1 MSAENGKIAVIDY
14 GAGNL
19 YSVLCAL
26 KRAAAPVYVAKT
38 PSELSGCAGM
48 VLPGVGAF
56 GYAAE
61 SLKESGFYANVKEK
75 ISGGTPILGI
85 CLGMQLLFSSSEESV
100 GATGLGILTGKVLK
114 LKTGS
119 IKSPHMGW
127 TSLTDCKG
135 ELMRGVKDGDFVY
148 FVHSYAVF
156 SEGCA
161 CARAKYG
168 ETFDA
173 AVERGNVFAT
183 QFHPEKS
190 SSVGHT
196 ILVNFLNYCYG
207 RAEA

>member
-75 ISGGTPILGI
+75 VSGGTPILGI
-85 CLGMQLLFSSSEESV
+85 CLGMQLLF
-100 GATGLGILTGKVLK
+100 
-114 LKTGS
+114 
-119 IKSPHMGW
+119 
-127 TSLTDCKG
+127 
-135 ELMRGVKDGDFVY
+135 Y
-148 FVHSYAVF
+148 
-156 SEGCA
+156 
-161 CARAKYG
+161 
-168 ETFDA
+168 
-173 AVERGNVFAT
+173 
-183 QFHPEKS
+183 
-190 SSVGHT
+190 
-196 ILVNFLNYCYG
+196 
-207 RAEA
+207 